1 MSELR
6 DFLMTKWSVSL
17 TLERDND
24 ERQHDES
31 LFDVQH
37 ISSEVKTWLSDLDYV
52 VSDISIKEQGA
63 DHETGD
69 KFVVLDET
77 QAGILL
83 EICEYLIDDTH
94 KSPVLTE
101 ASARLS
107 AQHLRDAL
115 NDDKKQDSHRFKLQ
129 SAHALLDAL
138 RAAPVGVDALT
149 PDKYRGADH
158 E

>member
-1 MSELR
+1 M
-6 DFLMTKWSVSL
+6 
-17 TLERDND
+17 
-24 ERQHDES
+24 
-31 LFDVQH
+31 
-37 ISSEVKTWLSDLDYV
+37 
-52 VSDISIKEQGA
+52 A
-63 DHETGD
+63 GD

-83 EICEYLIDDTH
+83 EICESLIDDTS

-101 ASARLS
+101 VSARLS
-107 AQHLRDAL
+107 AHHLRDAL
-115 NDDKKQDSHRFKLQ
+115 DDKKQGEHRFKLQ

-149 PDKYRGADH
+149 PDTYRGADH